1 MTIRSRFRFLLPA
14 IVLGLATLASPAHA
28 VRLMDLR
35 AEQLIVGAESIRKDL
50 ELTPNQQTLW
60 QQSAAKAQALLRARQ
75 QRRDKLQADLKAA
88 LAAGVPDLRDLDPGV
103 EAEAV
108 ASAAEDRQLRE
119 LWLLVNDAL
128 TDKQRGQVNALLL
141 SQLERVDADGP
152 RGPGGAGGR
161 EGGRGPGGG
170 GPGGRG
176 GRPGGGMGGGG
187 MGGMGGAGIGG

>member
-1 MTIRSRFRFLLPA
+1 MTIRSRFRSLLPA
-14 IVLGLATLASPAHA
+14 IVLATAAFTPPAHA

-60 QQSAAKAQALLRARQ
+60 QQSAGKAQALLRARQ
-75 QRRDKLQADLKAA
+75 QRRDKLQSDLKTA
-88 LAAGVPDLRDLDPGV
+88 LAAGVPDLRDLNGAV
-103 EAEAV
+103 EAEAA

-128 TDKQRGQVNALLL
+128 TDRQRSQVNALLL

-161 EGGRGPGGG
+161 DGGRGPGGG

-176 GRPGGGMGGGG
+176 GRPGGGMGGAGG
-187 MGGMGGAGIGG
+187 MGGLGGG